1 MPLTR
6 ISLRRGKPA
15 AYRTAVAESIYQA
28 MRDTFEVPEDD
39 KFMIVTEHD
48 GGDFIY
54 GAAYMDI
61 ARSDDLIIIQI
72 TVSNTRSLE
81 QRRCSSSASPSAW
94 RKAPASA
101 PRTCS
106 SISWRWP
113 GRTGRSATGWRSRR
127 DAGRSSYSRFPTS
140 ANTAPCGSV
149 PCTIHCPPGTSIGP
163 FMILPPEVLMRSAA
177 ASMPA
182 TLK

>member
-61 ARSDDLIIIQI
+61 ARSDDLIIMQI

-81 QRRCSSSASPSAW
+81 QKKALFKCITERLAQSPGV
-94 RKAPASA
+94 RPK
-101 PRTCS
+101 
-106 SISWRWP
+106 
-113 GRTGRSATGWRSRR
+113 
-127 DAGRSSYSRFPTS
+127 DVFV
-140 ANTAPCGSV
+140 N
-149 PCTIHCPPGTSIGP
+149 
-163 FMILPPEVLMRSAA
+163 LLEVAEEDWSFGNGVAQYA
-177 ASMPA
+177 
-182 TLK
+182 